1 MRLQVWS
8 LALLSGLTTWGCR
21 ELWCRSKTRL
31 RYGVAVALVKASGC
45 SFHLT
50 PILGSFICCK
60 CSSKGKKKKV
70 TSKYRHP
77 LFYCALQI
85 LYFLQTEGLWQP
97 CHKWANLLT
106 PFSSRSIDFV
116 FLCPILEILIIL
128 FVMVMCDQWLR
139 QKDYDSLKAQMI
151 AGIFFSNIVP
161 FN

>member
-45 SFHLT
+45 SSHLT

-60 CSSKGKKKKV
+60 CSSKGKKKSNIQV
-70 TSKYRHP
+70 QAPLVLLCFADIILFTNWRIVAALPQMSKSTDTIFFQKH
-77 LFYCALQI
+77 
-85 LYFLQTEGLWQP
+85 W
-97 CHKWANLLT
+97 
-106 PFSSRSIDFV
+106 
-116 FLCPILEILIIL
+116 LCISVPILEILMIL

-139 QKDYDSLKAQMI
+139 QKDYDSLKAPMI
-151 AGIFFSNIVP
+151 AGVFFSNTVP